1 MLRKITRSGQVS
13 IPKKILNHF
22 DLKEGDYVDIESSET
37 SILIKAVT
45 LNNFSPQD
53 YEKLAAKLDEV
64 DKEKGLTFSDSNSA
78 REHLKKMMK

>member
-22 DLKEGDYVDIESSET
+22 DLKEGDYVDIDTGES
-37 SILIKAVT
+37 SILIKPVT
-45 LNNFSPQD
+45 VNDFSSRD
-53 YEKLAAKLDEV
+53 YEKLAAKLAEV
-64 DKEKGLTFSDSNSA
+64 EKEKGITFPDSDSA